1 MENLVTQLK
10 STYSGR
16 KVLVTGNTGFKG
28 SWLTLFLERL
38 GAEVYGIALAPIDG
52 SLYSDFSIL
61 DSAHDFRIDI
71 RTRDEII
78 EAVQSIKPDLVFHL
92 AGQTLVLESIENPS
106 TSFGVNVL
114 GTVHILESLI
124 ASKGVKGCL
133 VTTTDKV
140 YTPKQ
145 SAEPF
150 IETDELGGAL
160 DPYSASKA
168 ATELAIRSMRQLGEL
183 KNESSLQIISAR
195 AGNVI
200 GGGDNSAYRLITDL
214 VRSATTGISVS
225 IRSPASIR
233 PWQHVLDPIF
243 GYLKCG
249 YFMLNDVPLS
259 LEFNFG
265 PSPEAFLT
273 VEQLSRKFIDS
284 WVEHDQFK
292 GDVLF
297 AAQNSSPLET
307 SRLLLNSSKARRELG
322 WSNTLDPDLSIEWII
337 EWTVKNQKL
346 NARERTL
353 NQIDKYLEILDQSS

>member
-1 MENLVTQLK
+1 MESLVAQLK

-28 SWLTLFLERL
+28 AWLTLFLERL
-38 GAEVYGIALAPIDG
+38 GAEVYGISLAPIDG
-52 SLYSDFSIL
+52 SIYSDSPIL
-61 DSAHDFRIDI
+61 DTAHDFRLDVRCREAI
-71 RTRDEII
+71 R
-78 EAVQSIKPDLVFHL
+78 EAIRSIKPDLVFHL

-114 GTVHILESLI
+114 GTVHVLESLNAI
-124 ASKGVKGCL
+124 KEVKGCL

-140 YTPKQ
+140 YSPKP
-145 SAEPF
+145 SGEPF
-150 IETDELGGAL
+150 IETDELGGAH

-168 ATELAIRSMRQLGEL
+168 ATEFAIRSMRKLVEF
-183 KNESSLQIISAR
+183 KNDSSLQIVSAR

-200 GGGDNSAYRLITDL
+200 GGGDNSRNRLIPDL

-249 YFMLNDVPLS
+249 YYMLNDVTLS

-292 GDVLF
+292 GDVVF
-297 AAQNSSPLET
+297 MAQNSSPIET
-307 SRLLLNSSKARRELG
+307 SRLLLNSSKAKKELG
-322 WSNTLDPDLSIEWII
+322 WSNTLDPDRSIEWII
-337 EWTVKNQKL
+337 EWTVKNKNL

-353 NQIDKYLEILDQSS
+353 NQIDKYLEILGQLS